1 MIEKKTNKFLFLT
14 TERQYWALY
23 PFQTLHWL
31 EVKMSENADRVV
43 STLFFHKAL
52 KILKVCQLTLTSSLF
67 CPFGISSYALEQY
80 PYVLNFE
87 KFIFFNTR
95 VAVFKYE
102 WSNNASFSLIIL
114 VGISLFWQT
123 FLIFRLSMILLI
135 SLELVFLKLSVE

>member
-1 MIEKKTNKFLFLT
+1 
-14 TERQYWALY
+14 
-23 PFQTLHWL
+23 
-31 EVKMSENADRVV
+31 MSENVDRVV

-87 KFIFFNTR
+87 KFTFFNTR
-95 VAVFKYE
+95 VAVFRYE
-102 WSNNASFSLIIL
+102 WGNNASFSLIIL

-135 SLELVFLKLSVE
+135 SLELVFLKLNVE